1 MSTSS
6 VTTGPPIPPGT
17 SDGEPPG
24 GHSPEERKRRFLYLI
39 VIPLV
44 VGIVLLAG
52 SPWWWKAIFGSGS
65 ASSSGIAGFNGGCPT
80 FHVYSENRWAP
91 VGTAIRAQPSV
102 LSTEEGSYS
111 PNTRDCGQWMGPRS
125 DRLSDK
131 RSAVQQQHL
140 VPSFE
145 RSRLGVLPWSPS
157 QANHIRP
164 DGVGFWW
171 PPSSHSCEM
180 RRNCHVDLGRLAS

>member
-111 PNTRDCGQWMGPRS
+111 PNTRIAVNGWVHGQTAYPTNVAPYNNNIWFH
-125 DRLSDK
+125 LSNG
-131 RSAVQQQHL
+131 AGWV
-140 VPSFE
+140 SFP
-145 RSRLGVLPWSPS
+145 GVRAKPTTFDPT
-157 QANHIRP
+157 
-164 DGVGFWW
+164 G
-171 PPSSHSCEM
+171 
-180 RRNCHVDLGRLAS
+180 LASGGPPAPTLARCEGTVT